1 MLSVYEGAYDARSR
15 GLVRY
20 VTSLMRLSWTQAELF
35 ENQLA
40 HYLRGKETLVMVKV
54 GAQGIVSPLY
64 GFGRRARLLTYCIA
78 APRDVCW

>member
-1 MLSVYEGAYDARSR
+1 LAHEFHSCLAPHFQDLVMLSVYEGAYDARSR

-40 HYLRGKETLVMVKV
+40 HYLRGMPDCLQYRGHPSLPCLTLHT
-54 GAQGIVSPLY
+54 I
-64 GFGRRARLLTYCIA
+64 
-78 APRDVCW
+78 

>member
-40 HYLRGKETLVMVKV
+40 HYLRGIPACLST
-54 GAQGIVSPLY
+54 GATPPPPPPLP
-64 GFGRRARLLTYCIA
+64 CIA
-78 APRDVCW
+78 HDLRGMPACLPHFPRL